1 MLPQSELKCGI
12 HAVYIVCIFR
22 SKMVYFTCDACG
34 EQLKKPSVEKHYTQK
49 CRDCYKLTCIDCLKD
64 FYGEEYQA
72 HTSCMSEDQRYSKE
86 GRGGWD
92 PSKGQVSDAETKEIG
107 DGQQEVL

>member
-1 MLPQSELKCGI
+1 
-12 HAVYIVCIFR
+12 
-22 SKMVYFTCDACG
+22 MVYFTCDACG

-49 CRDCYKLTCIDCLKD
+49 CRDCYKLTCIDCLKVFQPLWLHIFFISSCFQD
-64 FYGEEYQA
+64 FYGDEYQT

-92 PSKGQVSDAETKEIG
+92 PSKGQVSSVETKEM
-107 DGQQEVL
+107 VNVRVYN